1 MWWKRFLQPAR
12 SYTKQSSLGT
22 ETGWGTGPLG
32 GSPSARRARVRGRK
46 VSACWCRRWMSS
58 TRTRILSRTSQPGLC
73 NELADLQPKSS
84 VRRDHPPT
92 APGCVPVWHQQTGQL
107 VGVGDNQDN
116 RRAARPLS
124 GGVRRSS
131 SEASANMQPHAHRL
145 VCSAA
150 TACDRPATAY
160 TIPLPLEPSVR
171 A

>member
-1 MWWKRFLQPAR
+1 MVEEVPAAR
-12 SYTKQSSLGT
+12 AELYKAVQLGDRDGLGNRTTGRQSFGATST
-22 ETGWGTGPLG
+22 CE
-32 GSPSARRARVRGRK
+32 RK
-46 VSACWCRRWMSS
+46 EGYSACWCRRWMSS
-58 TRTRILSRTSQPGLC
+58 TRTRILSRTSQPSLC